1 MKHVAYIAVATL
13 IAASS
18 PAFANHHKDG
28 GADFAQIDANADG
41 QITQA
46 ELDAFAAGRFD
57 AMDTNGDGSIDADEL
72 IAARAAQNEARAKAR
87 AEKMIERAD
96 ENGNGVLE
104 QEEIKRRDSNK
115 MIERLD
121 KDDDGSISEQEFEN
135 KKQRKGKR
143 KKRR

>member
-57 AMDTNGDGSIDADEL
+57 AIDTNGDGSIDADEL
-72 IAARAAQNEARAKAR
+72 IAARSAQNEARAKAR

-104 QEEIKRRDSNK
+104 QEEMKQRDSNK

-121 KDDDGSISEQEFEN
+121 KDGDGSISEQEFEN
-135 KKQRKGKR
+135 KKHRKGKR

>member
-13 IAASS
+13 IATSS

-28 GADFAQIDANADG
+28 GADFAQIDANTDG

-57 AMDTNGDGSIDADEL
+57 AMDTNGDGSIDAGEL
-72 IAARAAQNEARAKAR
+72 IAARAAQNKVRAKAR

-96 ENGNGVLE
+96 ENGNGALE
-104 QEEIKRRDSNK
+104 QEEMKQRDSNK

-121 KDDDGSISEQEFEN
+121 KDGDGSISEQEFEN
-135 KKQRKGKR
+135 KKHRKGKR